1 MNPLLELARH
11 DQSIWVDTMRRQF
24 VDSGA
29 LAQLITEDGLKG
41 ITSNPAIFEKA
52 IAESDDYAADIAA
65 SPQLETQKLYEQL
78 ALEDILRAAD
88 VLRPVYEATSGRDGY
103 ASLEV
108 SPRLAHDARA
118 TVDEARRLWAAL
130 ARPNVMIK
138 VPGTAAG
145 MVAIETLIAEGIN
158 INITLLFSTAVY
170 EQAAHAYLR
179 GLERFVTAGGDPT
192 HVASVASFFIS
203 RIDSAVD
210 AIIDRRLVART
221 AGQET
226 ASLRG
231 QIAIANAKYAYW
243 RYQALFS
250 GTRWSTLAARGARP
264 QRLLWAST
272 GVKDLAYRDVRYVEE
287 LIGADTVNT
296 VPPATLD
303 AFRDHG
309 IARASL
315 TENVEQAQAMLALA
329 AHLGIS
335 MEDITARLLDD
346 GLRLFNEAFDRLLD
360 AVHQAQQTK
369 EKQQCN

>member
-1 MNPLLELARH
+1 MNPLLELAHH

-29 LAQLITEDGLKG
+29 LAQLIQEDGLKG

-52 IAESDDYAADIAA
+52 IAESDDYAAAIAA
-65 SPQLETQKLYEQL
+65 SPQLETQTLYEQL
-78 ALEDILRAAD
+78 ALEDIRRAAD
-88 VLRPVYEATSGRDGY
+88 VLRPVYDATSGRDGY

-118 TVDEARRLWAAL
+118 TVAEARRLWSAL

-158 INITLLFSTAVY
+158 VNVTLLFSTAVY

-179 GLERFVTAGGDPT
+179 GLERFVAAGGDPAR
-192 HVASVASFFIS
+192 VASVASFFVS

-210 AIIDRRLVART
+210 AIIDHGLAGRT
-221 AGQET
+221 AGRET
-226 ASLRG
+226 AALRG
-231 QIAIANAKYAYW
+231 EIAIANAKHAYW

-250 GTRWSTLAARGARP
+250 GARWSTLAARGARP

-272 GVKDLAYRDVRYVEE
+272 GVKDPTYRDVRYVEE
-287 LIGADTVNT
+287 LIGANTVNT

-315 TENVEQAQAMLALA
+315 TENVDQAQAMLALA

-335 MEDITARLLDD
+335 MEEITARLLDD

-360 AVHQAQQTK
+360 AVHQAQTK
-369 EKQQCN
+369 EKQQCS